1 MSMWHDPE
9 LDDILQDGE
18 LKHVADLL
26 RAGRMSEDP
35 PLDDA
40 FRSALRRQLMNR
52 AWGMGGT
59 ATVPWWRKAFG
70 PAGLAWAG
78 AAVGVVLIAAAVVFT
93 ALTSS
98 STGGLTQEVQ
108 VTSPMND
115 QSAVRLQQPILVNF
129 NQPMDHPSTEGA
141 VQITPATT
149 IAFSWSANT
158 LSVQPTSGNLAPNTQ
173 YQVTI
178 GPGAKTASGEKL
190 TAPKTI
196 TFVTQPPAPSPSP
209 TPTPIPSPTPRTQ
222 LPDQHQLLAA
232 TAGVSNTLWSP
243 DSSIVFFVSA
253 GGALVSMPAAGGTV
267 TTLVQD
273 GVTSAAI
280 APAGDSVAY
289 IRNGKIEVLNI
300 GAGTTVEI
308 SPTPAPTRV
317 GWTKDGVIWT
327 AVDGVYAEG
336 TNGPV
341 KLTAIPTTSSVNILS
356 FSPDGA
362 HLAYTQDQSLY
373 VFDIATGKGLVL
385 GLAGAQFQGW
395 SPDGTGLMYSTAQ
408 GIVVSDVG
416 GKAAATLPAGEPTW
430 SSQDEILLGS
440 DTDLFE
446 VRPDGTGLTK
456 LAEGTYHFPVWA
468 PNGVAFIYFRGG
480 GVFGATAPT
489 PSPRPSI
496 LDAAASAVNSFMQAR
511 KNSDSVKASAYLD
524 DNGRKAYSSS
534 SGGLNLVVTGDPTF
548 SRYYLLTQSITGDHP
563 DTAQFV
569 VRIVLSHDKLD
580 VSTYEETLTLVRT
593 QGSQQF
599 LVDQATAG
607 PLLTLGKSAEVVS
620 VDVSASAIK
629 ITFDSDLKPES
640 VATGVIILD
649 SKGKQVGG
657 NPVYANRT
665 VTISGLDLK
674 PHATYKLVV
683 LSTVQDVGGT
693 NIAAEYDLTF
703 TGPADTHGGANKRG
717 EQSPSPSPQASPSA
731 TPSPSPSS

>member
-59 ATVPWWRKAFG
+59 TLPWWRKAFG

-93 ALTSS
+93 ALTSG
-98 STGGLTQEVQ
+98 STGSLTRDVL

-149 IAFSWSANT
+149 VAFSWSANT

-190 TAPKTI
+190 AAPKTI

-222 LPDQHQLLAA
+222 LPDQHQLLSVTAA
-232 TAGVSNTLWSP
+232 VSNTQWSS
-243 DSSIVFFVSA
+243 DSSIVLFVSA
-253 GGALVSMPAAGGTV
+253 GGALVSVPAAGGTV

-280 APAGDSVAY
+280 APTADSLAY
-289 IRNGKIEVLNI
+289 IRNGKIEVLSI
-300 GAGTTVEI
+300 VAGTTVEI
-308 SPTPAPTRV
+308 SPTAAPTRV
-317 GWTKDGVIWT
+317 GWTKNGVVWT
-327 AVDGVYAEG
+327 AVDGVYTQRAD
-336 TNGPV
+336 GPL
-341 KLTAIPTTSSVNILS
+341 KLAALPTTGTINILS

-362 HLAYTQDQSLY
+362 HLAYTQDQSLF
-373 VFDIATGKGLVL
+373 VLDIATGKGIVL
-385 GLAGAQFQGW
+385 GLAGAQFLGW

-408 GIVVSDVG
+408 GVVVSDVG
-416 GKAAATLPAGEPTW
+416 GKTAATLPFGEPTW

-440 DTDLFE
+440 DTDLWE

-480 GVFGATAPT
+480 GIFGATAPA
-489 PSPRPSI
+489 PPPRPSV
-496 LDAAASAVNSFMQAR
+496 LDVAASAVNSFMQAR
-511 KNSDSVKASAYLD
+511 KNSDSVKASTYLD
-524 DNGRKAYSSS
+524 DNGRKAYSGS

-548 SRYYLLTQSITGDHP
+548 SRYYLLTQSVTGDHP

-599 LVDQATAG
+599 LIDQATAG
-607 PLLTLGKSAEVVS
+607 PLLTLGKGAEVVS
-620 VDVSASAIK
+620 VEVSSSTVK

-649 SKGKQVGG
+649 SKGNQVGG

-703 TGPADTHGGANKRG
+703 AGPAAAHGGGNSGAYSRG
-717 EQSPSPSPQASPSA
+717 EQSPSPSP
-731 TPSPSPSS
+731 